1 MIFSETIEIVHS
13 NLIDMGVFSEEDQ
26 DYRTLTDEELRL
38 LEDGGARNLEDN
50 EENKRL
56 LE

>member
-13 NLIDMGVFSEEDQ
+13 NLVDGQVFSEEEP
-26 DYRTLTDEELRL
+26 DYRTLDQQLRL
-38 LEDGGARNLEDN
+38 TETSAPRNLED
-50 EENKRL
+50 ENKRL